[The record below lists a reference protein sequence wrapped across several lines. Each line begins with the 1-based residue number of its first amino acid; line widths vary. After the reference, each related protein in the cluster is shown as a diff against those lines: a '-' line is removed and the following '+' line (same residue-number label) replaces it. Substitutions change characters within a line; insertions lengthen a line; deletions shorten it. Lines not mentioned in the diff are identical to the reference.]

1 MDAGTFAT
9 PLELKYAG
17 DRSAPGTFEGYGAC
31 FGNIDRGGDVIE
43 PGAFTKSLDDIRAMG
58 VGSAPMYYNHNRD
71 GGTIGVWEK
80 MVEDSNGLHV
90 RGRLIGLDT
99 EFGKMNYARLR
110 EGAIKG
116 LSIGYRVSP
125 GGSQVADVKGRR
137 CRKLKQVDLSEVS
150 LVDDPMN
157 PQAKINFMKST
168 SLIMGFDFNPR
179 ELERGL
185 REEGLS
191 RTDAKKAVG
200 FLQSYRRDAG
210 AVEKFLRDEVDPA
223 DVLKKH
229 IEGRLQKRL
238 SLFTKG

>member
-1 MDAGTFAT
+1 MDAGTFAA

-31 FGNIDRGGDVIE
+31 FGNIDRGGDMIV
-43 PGAFTKSLDDIRAMG
+43 PGAFTKSLGDISAMG
-58 VGSAPMYYNHNRD
+58 MGAIPMYYNHNRD
-71 GGTIGVWEK
+71 GGTIGVWDK
-80 MVEDSNGLHV
+80 VSEDTNGLHV
-90 RGRLIGLDT
+90 KGRLIGLDT

-116 LSIGYRVSP
+116 LSIGYRVAA
-125 GGSQVADVKGRR
+125 GGSQMADVKGRR

-157 PQAKINFMKST
+157 PQAKINFMKSN
-168 SLIMGFDFNPR
+168 LMMFDFNPR

-200 FLQSYRRDAG
+200 YLQTCRRDAG
-210 AVEKFLRDEVDPA
+210 AVEKFLRDEADTA
-223 DVLKKH
+223 DVLRKH
-229 IEGRLQKRL
+229 VEERLQKRL